1 MLSVGLTGNV
11 AAGKSRVAEV
21 WRDHGVPVVGAD
33 DLAREVV
40 APGTP
45 GLARVRE
52 ALGDEVVAPDG
63 SLDRAALR
71 ARVFAD
77 DEARRR
83 LEEILHP
90 LIQERR
96 AAWLEARRAEGAA
109 LVVSEIPLLFEVGL
123 DREVDVTVV
132 VDAPEEERLR
142 RLVEDRGL
150 ASGEARRI
158 MGAQMDAAE
167 KRGRADV
174 VIGNDGTLEELDAE
188 AARVLVEL
196 RERAGVDTLRMDL
209 HLHTWGSWDCLS
221 DPERVRRRLRELG
234 FRRFA
239 ITDHDRME
247 VAREMAD
254 RYPGEVVVGEEV
266 KTAEKI
272 DVIGLH
278 LTEAIPRGTPAH
290 EVVDR
295 IREQGG
301 VSYLPHPYAG
311 GKGGGGRY
319 ADELAARVDVVEVFN
334 ARMHPGRL
342 NEPAREL
349 ARRHGTLRGAGSD
362 AHTVG
367 ELGGGWVELPDHP
380 NTAGGLR
387 AALRSA
393 VTGGTTAPHW
403 VHLAST
409 WAKVRKKLPAAPGP

>member
-1 MLSVGLTGNV
+1 
-11 AAGKSRVAEV
+11 
-21 WRDHGVPVVGAD
+21 
-33 DLAREVV
+33 
-40 APGTP
+40 
-45 GLARVRE
+45 
-52 ALGDEVVAPDG
+52 
-63 SLDRAALR
+63 
-71 ARVFAD
+71 
-77 DEARRR
+77 
-83 LEEILHP
+83 
-90 LIQERR
+90 
-96 AAWLEARRAEGAA
+96 
-109 LVVSEIPLLFEVGL
+109 
-123 DREVDVTVV
+123 
-132 VDAPEEERLR
+132 
-142 RLVEDRGL
+142 
-150 ASGEARRI
+150 
-158 MGAQMDAAE
+158 MGAQMDAGE
-167 KRGRADV
+167 KRERADV

-188 AARVLVEL
+188 AARVLSEL
-196 RERAGVDTLRMDL
+196 RERAGVETLRMDL

-221 DPERVRRRLRELG
+221 DPER
-234 FRRFA
+234 
-239 ITDHDRME
+239 
-247 VAREMAD
+247 EMAD

-266 KTAEKI
+266 KTAERI

-290 EVVDR
+290 EVVER

-319 ADELAARVDVVEVFN
+319 AEELAARVDVVEVFN

-380 NTAGGLR
+380 NTAEGLR